1 MFNLGKCI
9 QMGQQRMTIKKGN
22 SDENKPFFPRWIAY
36 VIAIIVVIGLILF
49 TQKTKYGP
57 PKPPV
62 SRGG

>member
-1 MFNLGKCI
+1 ME
-9 QMGQQRMTIKKGN
+9 KKKNSNGN
-22 SDENKPFFPRWIAY
+22 DIGLARWVLYLIA
-36 VIAIIVVIGLILF
+36 VIAAIGLILS

>member
-1 MFNLGKCI
+1 
-9 QMGQQRMTIKKGN
+9 MTNKTRIKKGN
-22 SDENKPFFPRWIAY
+22 SGEEKPSFPRWIAY
-36 VIAIIVVIGLILF
+36 VIAIIAAIGLILS

>member
-1 MFNLGKCI
+1 
-9 QMGQQRMTIKKGN
+9 MGQQRMTIKKGN
-22 SDENKPFFPRWIAY
+22 SGENKPFSPRWIAY
-36 VIAIIVVIGLILF
+36 VIAIIVVIGLILS